1 MAAWTCPESPPV
13 RPLPSQATTA
23 VAVPAAAAVQVLVE
37 RSVQV
42 PVQAQSQD

>member
-1 MAAWTCPESPPV
+1 
-13 RPLPSQATTA
+13 
-23 VAVPAAAAVQVLVE
+23 VAVPAAAAAQVLVE